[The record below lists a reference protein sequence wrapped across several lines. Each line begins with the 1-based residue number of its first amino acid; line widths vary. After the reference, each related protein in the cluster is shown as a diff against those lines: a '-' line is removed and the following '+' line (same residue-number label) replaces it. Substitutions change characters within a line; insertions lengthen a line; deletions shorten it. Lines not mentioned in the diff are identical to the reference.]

1 MGYASGNPSFDS
13 KLDYAKFDYS
23 LMHPAVLVS
32 EPHFEQ
38 RVPPALLPPGGRS
51 WRVVEL
57 SLSVPWFIVTL
68 MDCADQCL
76 RKLMVAY
83 EADLLELISI
93 ERAQIRAIHR
103 VTPPRHPQTDWL
115 IKPIQEVWM
124 STSGASRSWLFIDAN
139 GIETLWPKHPCEQ
152 ITVTSRQLILSLPTH

>member
-1 MGYASGNPSFDS
+1 MGHAMGDPSFDS

-23 LMHPAVLVS
+23 LPCFAVFVS

-68 MDCADQCL
+68 KNCADHCL

-83 EADLLELISI
+83 ESDLLELIRM
-93 ERAQIRAIHR
+93 EGAQIRAIHK
-103 VTPPRHPQTDWL
+103 VTPPKQPNKEWAIDPL
-115 IKPIQEVWM
+115 QEVWM
-124 STSGASRSWLFIDAN
+124 ATTPGARWWQFIDAN
-139 GIETLWPKHPCEQ
+139 GAETLWPRRAQEGGLA
-152 ITVTSRQLILSLPTH
+152 VSRQLILLLPTH

>member
-1 MGYASGNPSFDS
+1 MF
-13 KLDYAKFDYS
+13 
-23 LMHPAVLVS
+23 VS

-83 EADLLELISI
+83 EADLLELIGI

-103 VTPPRHPQTDWL
+103 VTPPRHPQTDWA

-124 STSGASRSWLFIDAN
+124 ATSGASRCWLFIDAN

-152 ITVTSRQLILSLPTH
+152 ITVTSRQLVLSLPTH